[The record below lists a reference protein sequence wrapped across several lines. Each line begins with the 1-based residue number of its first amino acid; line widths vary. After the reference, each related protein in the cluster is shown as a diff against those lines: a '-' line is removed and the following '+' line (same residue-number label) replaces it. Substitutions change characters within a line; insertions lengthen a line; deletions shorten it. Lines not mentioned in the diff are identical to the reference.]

1 MWALFYLS
9 AGGYERTIKKMLKLM
24 AGKMTSLA
32 LSQLVSNF
40 EMILSKQKNAG
51 LELWDYIVQTEKY
64 KAILPL
70 NPGFIRDDLDWE
82 ECASFSY
89 DFAAFFC
96 PGLRRKKIVPSES
109 LSLILVDSI
118 NGPDYILEES
128 KKLAIPK
135 TNYTDEADF
144 TS

>member
-96 PGLRRKKIVPSES
+96 PGLRRKINC

-128 KKLAIPK
+128 KKLAIPE
-135 TNYTDEADF
+135 TNCTDEADF